1 LASGIRRKRAGP
13 DSVAPQAIATT
24 DQVIVA
30 ADLTQTSNDLML
42 CGSGPRPLLSPTA
55 LASGPTSSG
64 KEALM
69 DVYVGMDVHHKH
81 SQVAIIDEAG
91 VQQRNRNVPNDPA
104 KLGPSWARLRR
115 ARRWP

>member
-1 LASGIRRKRAGP
+1 
-13 DSVAPQAIATT
+13 
-24 DQVIVA
+24 
-30 ADLTQTSNDLML
+30 
-42 CGSGPRPLLSPTA
+42 
-55 LASGPTSSG
+55 
-64 KEALM
+64 M